1 MSAHHVPGAG
11 LAARHRQAS
20 WSSSSGA
27 VGVQNCQ
34 HDGVTASLW
43 ECAQKAGAGGWG
55 VGGGFQKRQNVGR
68 DTKSTVT
75 VTALAPLGD
84 AVIQRLQNS

>member
-1 MSAHHVPGAG
+1 M
-11 LAARHRQAS
+11 
-20 WSSSSGA
+20 
-27 VGVQNCQ
+27 GVRPE
-34 HDGVTASLW
+34 GRSR
-43 ECAQKAGAGGWG
+43 G

-75 VTALAPLGD
+75 VMALAPLGD

>member
-1 MSAHHVPGAG
+1 M
-11 LAARHRQAS
+11 
-20 WSSSSGA
+20 
-27 VGVQNCQ
+27 
-34 HDGVTASLW
+34 TASLW